1 MANPGVLPRT
11 FSVLTVV
18 YFPSRFAFMR
28 YTLAF
33 IFIVVLTTVAYSQ
46 EKLPASPPLPV
57 LAWMGVPAEETSE
70 ARFRELKEAGISLN
84 FVHYPDLA
92 AVEKALETGKKT
104 GVKIV
109 VACPELKDE
118 PEKTVKRLM
127 NHPAVGGYYLRD
139 EPSRKDFPE
148 LGEWAKRIQSVDKSK
163 FCYVNLFPTY
173 ASKEQLGTE
182 TYREYVETFV
192 KEVPISFI
200 SFDHYPLMK
209 NRVSTKDYYQ
219 NMEIVADIARK
230 SDRDLWAFSLAVAF
244 HDYAIPTLA
253 EMKFQVYS
261 ILAYGAQTVQYFTY
275 WTPVTDV
282 WDFHHAPITTEGKRT
297 DTYEHIKTINREIQA
312 LAGVFVG
319 SKVVSVY
326 HTGEKIP
333 QGTRRITK
341 LPEKIRVL
349 ETMGEGAVVSVMEKG
364 TDTFLVIVNRDYKQP
379 MKLTLAAD
387 ADVRKVLKDGT
398 LVPAGNYAST
408 LSVDP
413 GDAAIYTWKK

>member
-1 MANPGVLPRT
+1 
-11 FSVLTVV
+11 
-18 YFPSRFAFMR
+18 MR
-28 YTLAF
+28 YSLAF
-33 IFIVVLTTVAYSQ
+33 VFILLLFTQGYSQ
-46 EKLPASPPLPV
+46 EKLPASPPIPV

-92 AVEKALETGKKT
+92 AVEKALEIGKKT

-109 VACPELKDE
+109 VACPELKSE

-173 ASKEQLGTE
+173 ADKDQLGAE
-182 TYREYVETFV
+182 TYKEYVETFV
-192 KEVPISFI
+192 KEIPISFI

-230 SDRDLWAFSLAVAF
+230 SGRDLWAFSRAVAF

-275 WTPVTDV
+275 WTPITDV
-282 WDFHHAPITTEGKRT
+282 WDFHHAPITTDGKRT
-297 DTYEHIKTINREIQA
+297 DTYEHIKAINKEIQS

-319 SKVVSVY
+319 SKVLSVG
-326 HTGEKIP
+326 HTGDKIP
-333 QGTRRITK
+333 QGTKRIPE
-341 LPEKIRVL
+341 LPKKIKVL
-349 ETMGEGAVVSVMEKG
+349 ETAGDGAVVSLMEKG
-364 TDTFLVIVNRDYKQP
+364 SDQFLVIVNRDYLKP
-379 MKLTLAAD
+379 MKLTLAAESG
-387 ADVRKVLKDGT
+387 VKKVLKDGT
-398 LVPAGNYAST
+398 LVPADAYANT

-413 GDAAIYTWKK
+413 GDVAIYTWKK